1 MSILF
6 KLQALWRWLMTHDN
20 NVQVDERQENF
31 QVFREILYS
40 ENENDFNTAKEKLE
54 NLPSVKKND
63 KLKK

>member
-1 MSILF
+1 
-6 KLQALWRWLMTHDN
+6 MTHDN
-20 NVQVDERQENF
+20 NVQVDERQEIF
-31 QVFREILYS
+31 QAFREILYS

>member
-1 MSILF
+1 M
-6 KLQALWRWLMTHDN
+6 KNEN
-20 NVQVDERQENF
+20 NVQVDERQDIF
-31 QVFREILYS
+31 QAFREILYS